1 MLEMSLEVGRI
12 LTGEIRMGIMW
23 LYVLAI
29 SLGFCADSKLSYHQ
43 SSTEAGISFHSNTI
57 HHPLKY
63 TVLKATRLQSKS
75 VLFFR
80 RHKQKGRK

>member
-43 SSTEAGISFHSNTI
+43 SSTEAGISSH
-57 HHPLKY
+57 
-63 TVLKATRLQSKS
+63 
-75 VLFFR
+75 
-80 RHKQKGRK
+80 